1 MKKNIIL
8 FSFLCSFLTVYSQDL
23 VKEIQKLTLAND
35 SLLKQVIKPK
45 QDSILNLQVQI
56 KKIEKD
62 KDDLNNKIKNLESSV
77 DKLNKDKLKI
87 ERDSLQKYNKNL
99 NEEKVKL
106 EKKNSEQEKEIATIK
121 NENLKKEQQKYTEGQ
136 QNAYNQ
142 IAQTYNKP
150 FDELIKLLTKQ
161 TVERDLLLVGNNET
175 VKKKMQNLQKYF
187 VSKQVLEERY
197 NEKKV
202 ETAQNQ
208 LKDIEQSAFV
218 KDLADKLV
226 DYKLCNDGLKTTI
239 NNILKIDKEF
249 SSNDDYTQK
258 TKLQDILFEIS
269 GYFRNYRFN
278 FEDYPYLSGTVLEI
292 MKLKQKDANTDI
304 KYLLDRL

>member
-8 FSFLCSFLTVYSQDL
+8 FSFLCGFSAAYSQDL
-23 VKEIQKLTLAND
+23 VKEIQKLTLTND
-35 SLLKQVIKPK
+35 SLQKQVIKPK
-45 QDSILNLQVQI
+45 QDSILNLQGQI
-56 KKIEKD
+56 KKMEKD
-62 KDDLNNKIKNLESSV
+62 NGDLNNKIKNLESSV
-77 DKLNKDKLKI
+77 DKLSKDKLKI
-87 ERDSLQKYNKNL
+87 ERDSLQKHNKNL
-99 NEEKVKL
+99 IEEKAKL
-106 EKKNSEQEKEIATIK
+106 EKKNSEQEKDIATIK
-121 NENLKKEQQKYTEGQ
+121 SENLKKEQQKYTEGQ
-136 QNAYNQ
+136 QNVRNQ

-161 TVERDLLLVGNNET
+161 IVERDLLLVGDNET
-175 VKKKMQNLQKYF
+175 AKKKIQSLQKYF
-187 VSKQVLEERY
+187 ISKQVLEERY

-218 KDLADKLV
+218 KDLADKLG
-226 DYKLCNDGLKTTI
+226 DYKLCNDGLKTTV

-269 GYFRNYRFN
+269 WYFRNYRFN
-278 FEDYPYLSGTVLEI
+278 FEDYPYLSSVVLEI